1 MAIPLPSHLSARFTA
16 ESTAP
21 CSRSASPSAI
31 PTVLSPVSE
40 LSEKNRKKEFP
51 SVAKLLDGLTFQDET
66 HPDFLLRASSSRFS
80 KSKAM
85 NSLHRPSSSLLG
97 PLPSPLYVRS
107 TTSPSSSSTPPVD
120 AQDTAGHPL
129 PRVSNLEKS
138 IGPSSLRSP
147 SPSVSPSP
155 IPTLI
160 QRNSGSDCTTTSPT
174 TPSSSTF
181 SAFNPTGPQS
191 SKPETPKTTI
201 SSWSLKRPYNSS
213 EEDIDGESSDD
224 DDDCQ
229 NSGSD
234 SGRRYHTEFG
244 LGIDWHSELKQSR
257 RADYRDR
264 HRPIARPS
272 RTWLNKKPVLV
283 DDQSTNL
290 TTLVVDRACLG
301 KQQQQIVVAAAGN
314 QQLIELELMA
324 SRPIEIRQVDKRR
337 REFNLSSLFVS
348 CFACPVPPQ
357 HLYRFTLVVAI
368 WAKVIT

>member
-1 MAIPLPSHLSARFTA
+1 
-16 ESTAP
+16 
-21 CSRSASPSAI
+21 
-31 PTVLSPVSE
+31 
-40 LSEKNRKKEFP
+40 
-51 SVAKLLDGLTFQDET
+51 
-66 HPDFLLRASSSRFS
+66 
-80 KSKAM
+80 M

-97 PLPSPLYVRS
+97 HLPSPLYVRS
-107 TTSPSSSSTPPVD
+107 TTSPSSSSTSPAD
-120 AQDTAGHPL
+120 AQATAGRPL
-129 PRVSNLEKS
+129 PRLSNFEKS
-138 IGPSSLRSP
+138 IAPPSLRSP

-155 IPTLI
+155 IPILI
-160 QRNSGSDCTTTSPT
+160 QRNSGSNCTTTTPT

-181 SAFNPTGPQS
+181 SASTGPQS

-213 EEDIDGESSDD
+213 EEDVDGESSDD

-283 DDQSTNL
+283 DDRSTNL

-301 KQQQQIVVAAAGN
+301 KQQQQQQQIVVAAAGT

-337 REFNLSSLFVS
+337 RFIHSS
-348 CFACPVPPQ
+348 
-357 HLYRFTLVVAI
+357 RFHHQLHR
-368 WAKVIT
+368 

>member
-31 PTVLSPVSE
+31 PTVLSPVTQ
-40 LSEKNRKKEFP
+40 LLEKNRKKEFP

-97 PLPSPLYVRS
+97 HLPSPLYVRS
-107 TTSPSSSSTPPVD
+107 TTSPSSSSTSPGD
-120 AQDTAGHPL
+120 AQATAGRPLRGSAISKNRSPLHHFVPPPHPETLAAIVPL
-129 PRVSNLEKS
+129 PRLLLQVVALSRLQPVLNHQSQRHPKLPS
-138 IGPSSLRSP
+138 RRGPLNVP
-147 SPSVSPSP
+147 T
-155 IPTLI
+155 IP
-160 QRNSGSDCTTTSPT
+160 
-174 TPSSSTF
+174 
-181 SAFNPTGPQS
+181 
-191 SKPETPKTTI
+191 
-201 SSWSLKRPYNSS
+201 LKR
-213 EEDIDGESSDD
+213 IDGESSDD

-283 DDQSTNL
+283 DDRSTNL

-301 KQQQQIVVAAAGN
+301 KQQQQQQQIVVAAAGT

-337 REFNLSSLFVS
+337 L
-348 CFACPVPPQ
+348 
-357 HLYRFTLVVAI
+357 VAI

>member
-1 MAIPLPSHLSARFTA
+1 SPPDSQLNQQPPARVRLLPQPSRPSFHRSQNSRRRTGRRNFERGQVTRWTHL
-16 ESTAP
+16 
-21 CSRSASPSAI
+21 
-31 PTVLSPVSE
+31 
-40 LSEKNRKKEFP
+40 
-51 SVAKLLDGLTFQDET
+51 QDET

-97 PLPSPLYVRS
+97 PLPSPLYPVLLFHS
-107 TTSPSSSSTPPVD
+107 PVD

-160 QRNSGSDCTTTSPT
+160 QRNSGSDCTTTSLLLQVVALSRLL
-174 TPSSSTF
+174 TPPVL
-181 SAFNPTGPQS
+181 NHQS
-191 SKPETPKTTI
+191 
-201 SSWSLKRPYNSS
+201 LRHLNYHLVL
-213 EEDIDGESSDD
+213 DIDGESSDD

-264 HRPIARPS
+264 HRPIAPCTCRRS
-272 RTWLNKKPVLV
+272 V
-283 DDQSTNL
+283 DQS
-290 TTLVVDRACLG
+290 DDSCCRSACLG
-301 KQQQQIVVAAAGN
+301 KQQQQIVVAAAGT